1 MDIGNKIVQLREE
14 NQMSQTELAE
24 LLDVSRQTVS
34 KWERNVCE
42 PEAKRIVQL
51 AKIFHITTDYLLGNE
66 RELRHQSPQAIVKS
80 KWDREKCKEKI
91 LKVKTE
97 IVNKVKAD
105 PFFYVFL
112 GCLALALLTWWLA
125 WMYSRAHPVVLPNP
139 DGPVYTGLKAHL
151 LGEQWY
157 ETKLLVAV
165 SCASFVASIV
175 FFIIKACKS
184 KKTTKTKVALFLLLV
199 SPLFPIILNEIPPRE
214 TKAEAPQEVALR
226 YTVVRTGDEAQALA
240 EEWGVPEAEDVL
252 EIYVSSA
259 VPIESN
265 STTD

>member
-66 RELRHQSPQAIVKS
+66 RELRHQAMPTIVRPQWNK
-80 KWDREKCKEKI
+80 EKCKEKI
-91 LKVKTE
+91 LKAKTE

-125 WMYSRAHPVVLPNP
+125 WMYSRAHPAVLPNP

-157 ETKLLVAV
+157 ETKLMVGI
-165 SCASFVASIV
+165 SGV
-175 FFIIKACKS
+175 FFITSIIFLIIKFIKKRSS
-184 KKTTKTKVALFLLLV
+184 KH
-199 SPLFPIILNEIPPRE
+199 
-214 TKAEAPQEVALR
+214 
-226 YTVVRTGDEAQALA
+226 D
-240 EEWGVPEAEDVL
+240 
-252 EIYVSSA
+252 
-259 VPIESN
+259 
-265 STTD
+265 

>member
-66 RELRHQSPQAIVKS
+66 RELRHQAMPTIVRPQWNK
-80 KWDREKCKEKI
+80 EKCKEKI
-91 LKVKTE
+91 LKAKTE

-105 PFFYVFL
+105 KFFYLFL
-112 GCLALALLTWWLA
+112 GCLALGVLLWWLA
-125 WMYSRAHPVVLPNP
+125 WMYSRAHPAVLPNP

-165 SCASFVASIV
+165 SCVSFVASIV

-184 KKTTKTKVALFLLLV
+184 
-199 SPLFPIILNEIPPRE
+199 
-214 TKAEAPQEVALR
+214 
-226 YTVVRTGDEAQALA
+226 
-240 EEWGVPEAEDVL
+240 
-252 EIYVSSA
+252 
-259 VPIESN
+259 N

>member
-66 RELRHQSPQAIVKS
+66 RELRHQAMPTIVRPQWNK
-80 KWDREKCKEKI
+80 EKCKEKI

-105 PFFYVFL
+105 KFFYLFL

-139 DGPVYTGLKAHL
+139 GGPVYTGLKAHL

-157 ETKLLVAV
+157 ETKLTVAT
-165 SCASFVASIV
+165 SCIFFIASIV
-175 FFIIKACKS
+175 FLIIKFIKKRSS
-184 KKTTKTKVALFLLLV
+184 KH
-199 SPLFPIILNEIPPRE
+199 
-214 TKAEAPQEVALR
+214 
-226 YTVVRTGDEAQALA
+226 D
-240 EEWGVPEAEDVL
+240 
-252 EIYVSSA
+252 
-259 VPIESN
+259 
-265 STTD
+265 

>member
-66 RELRHQSPQAIVKS
+66 RELRHQAMPTIVRPQWNK
-80 KWDREKCKEKI
+80 EKCKEKI

-105 PFFYVFL
+105 KFFYLFL
-112 GCLALALLTWWLA
+112 GCLALGVLLWWLA
-125 WMYSRAHPVVLPNP
+125 WMYSRAHPLRLPSP
-139 DGPVYTGLKAHL
+139 DGMGYRGIKAHL
-151 LGEQWY
+151 VAPEWRNVDFLI
-157 ETKLLVAV
+157 LL
-165 SCASFVASIV
+165 SCISILTAII
-175 FFIIKACKS
+175 FLIIKCIKKRSS
-184 KKTTKTKVALFLLLV
+184 KH
-199 SPLFPIILNEIPPRE
+199 
-214 TKAEAPQEVALR
+214 
-226 YTVVRTGDEAQALA
+226 D
-240 EEWGVPEAEDVL
+240 
-252 EIYVSSA
+252 
-259 VPIESN
+259 
-265 STTD
+265 